1 MVTVSQIREHLVD
14 MLVSLEPEKALD
26 AFEKWLA
33 NASWNMHLDSKAG
46 AIQMVGKL
54 QLTLAELDNCS
65 IDNETARNIFRE
77 IAVSFDMDESNDTGV
92 VIKTGSSSVIAQV
105 INQEGLSV
113 IFGKQREEGLSYT
126 PSPQSQQ

>member
-1 MVTVSQIREHLVD
+1 MITVSQIREHLID
-14 MLVSLEPEKALD
+14 MLVSLDPESALD
-26 AFEKWLA
+26 AFEDWLA
-33 NASWNMHLDSKAG
+33 SASWNMHLDSTVDAVRL
-46 AIQMVGKL
+46 VGKI

-65 IDNETARNIFRE
+65 IDREAARSIFRD
-77 IAVSFDMDESNDTGV
+77 ITVSFDMNGPEASEV
-92 VIKTGSSSVIAQV
+92 VIRTGSSPVKSQS

>member
-1 MVTVSQIREHLVD
+1 
-14 MLVSLEPEKALD
+14 
-26 AFEKWLA
+26 
-33 NASWNMHLDSKAG
+33 MHLDSTVDAVRL
-46 AIQMVGKL
+46 VGKI

-65 IDNETARNIFRE
+65 IDREAARSIFRD
-77 IAVSFDMDESNDTGV
+77 ITVSFDMNGPEASEV
-92 VIKTGSSSVIAQV
+92 VIRTGSSPVKSQS